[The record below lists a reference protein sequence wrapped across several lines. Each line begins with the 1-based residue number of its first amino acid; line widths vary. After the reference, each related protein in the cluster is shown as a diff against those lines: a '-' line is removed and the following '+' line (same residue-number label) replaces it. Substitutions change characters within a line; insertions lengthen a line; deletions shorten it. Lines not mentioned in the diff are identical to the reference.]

1 MNGVPLPAN
10 ETRRT
15 VLELSKLM
23 PIACRRVSDQTSS
36 DSLRPSFEVA
46 KHDRLAV
53 AFGEAADLLM
63 QDSLDFGAN
72 PVLLLIDAR
81 RHLRHASF
89 VPPPPG
95 SRCAG
100 TRCRANGHLMEPWA
114 QGIPNPETAG
124 FLNQNQECRLER
136 VLPVVGVDKLGA
148 ADAQDHRAVA
158 LDQGLESQ
166 LSGLAPAGRKPLE

>member
-1 MNGVPLPAN
+1 M
-10 ETRRT
+10 E
-15 VLELSKLM
+15 
-23 PIACRRVSDQTSS
+23 D
-36 DSLRPSFEVA
+36 F
-46 KHDRLAV
+46 
-53 AFGEAADLLM
+53 
-63 QDSLDFGAN
+63 LDFGAD

-166 LSGLAPAGRKPLE
+166 LSGLAPAGRKPREQLPVRELPDCPHVEERTQLPQDGSILPCLHGSGPRPS